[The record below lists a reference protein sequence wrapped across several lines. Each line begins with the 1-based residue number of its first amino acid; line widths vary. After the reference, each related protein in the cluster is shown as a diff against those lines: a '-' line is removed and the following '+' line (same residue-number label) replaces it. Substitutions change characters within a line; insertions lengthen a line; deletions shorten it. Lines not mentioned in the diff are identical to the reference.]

1 MLPSTDSAYLSWEVP
16 TGPASCCLSV
26 LLSEFCPDKNR
37 WLTQTNKQT
46 SASGAHK
53 GAVTA
58 QHHGPLDFKPDE
70 ARLTLI
76 HRKMQH
82 VFHVVRFPLP
92 PLSPLLNTHPPWK
105 RPTFEAAHVHIR
117 TAIPGRILVCE
128 SAWSPE
134 PRCKH
139 LISLP

>member
-1 MLPSTDSAYLSWEVP
+1 MPTSFLDKTNVFTVYKYFRLLVIIVLPSTDSAYLSWEVP
-16 TGPASCCLSV
+16 TGPASCYLSV

-46 SASGAHK
+46 STSGAHK

-92 PLSPLLNTHPPWK
+92 SSFSSVEYSSPLEK
-105 RPTFEAAHVHIR
+105 AHI
-117 TAIPGRILVCE
+117 
-128 SAWSPE
+128 
-134 PRCKH
+134 
-139 LISLP
+139 